1 MRKYQYQQ
9 DAAPPTAIQP
19 FNAVTS
25 SNPTTSATTKQATTT
40 TPQPE
45 RKRFEGQC
53 FYCGKTGYR
62 KNECCA
68 RQRDEANGIKK
79 EDAIPMKKTVDP
91 DKPKYNPKLVC
102 QICGYTGHSAR
113 DCRRRVPKESSSAY
127 GKIPYATNPQD
138 DNKARRQ
145 ELKRQQKPMNP
156 MQAVNEEDE
165 QTSYS
170 DEDINQ
176 GF

>member
-1 MRKYQYQQ
+1 
-9 DAAPPTAIQP
+9 
-19 FNAVTS
+19 
-25 SNPTTSATTKQATTT
+25 
-40 TPQPE
+40 
-45 RKRFEGQC
+45 
-53 FYCGKTGYR
+53 
-62 KNECCA
+62 
-68 RQRDEANGIKK
+68 
-79 EDAIPMKKTVDP
+79 MKKAVDP

-102 QICGYTGHSAR
+102 QICGYSGRSAR
-113 DCRRRVPKESSSAY
+113 VPESPIQRRVPKESSSAY

-138 DNKARRQ
+138 DNMARRQ
-145 ELKRQQKPMNP
+145 DLKRQQKPMNP